1 MEYLCR
7 KVKKVTTSPIHPI
20 FQLRVL
26 PRSDDSAS
34 DTRPPLRGCDPDTRS
49 PSLPR
54 WGSRALAAIVPHPG
68 SCFVRWD
75 WTGQRERLLAEM
87 AGVPQLASW
96 LNSATFDAPK
106 LAVLEGWL
114 RGESDRAI
122 LDANRLLFG
131 TSQKT
136 ILLLRQQLS
145 AQFPEVPAWQQAVL
159 RRAHEQQH
167 LVNRFGELRW
177 FYEVYAPD
185 QRGGWRAGDQAVAAI
200 RFLPESEAAGI
211 ARWRLRELRVNHLL
225 AAWRMVGYARDWII
239 MEVEREWLGEHVR
252 ALWTVMAAAPPQ
264 MTGAAG
270 GSMLPTVLA
279 GMSWL
284 EWTKLDLRQQQEAGR
299 EGAD

>member
-1 MEYLCR
+1 M
-7 KVKKVTTSPIHPI
+7 TTSPIHPI

-26 PRSDDSAS
+26 PRSDDS

-87 AGVPQLASW
+87 AGC
-96 LNSATFDAPK
+96 PK
-106 LAVLEGWL
+106 LITWLSSVDHADRYGKLSSFSTIDAQQRAVLEGWL

-122 LDANRLLFG
+122 LDSARPLFG
-131 TSQKT
+131 TSQKSVTT
-136 ILLLRQQLS
+136 IRQQLS

-167 LVNRFGELRW
+167 LVNRWGELRW

-211 ARWRLRELRVNHLL
+211 ARWRLRELRQSGMLD
-225 AAWRMVGYARDWII
+225 AWRLVGWARDWII
-239 MEVEREWLGEHVR
+239 FEIERERLGEHVQGLWPMMAVAQPEQMAGSR
-252 ALWTVMAAAPPQ
+252 ALAEVGVW
-264 MTGAAG
+264 G
-270 GSMLPTVLA
+270 GMN
-279 GMSWL
+279 WL
-284 EWTKLDLRQQQEAGR
+284 EWTKIDVRQSAAG
-299 EGAD
+299 GG